1 MDWPIRAIR
10 DHFVRSRR
18 APLGAGEIRR
28 TERWLASARVFLAVA
43 ALVAVWMDPIQ
54 AGYSVWVYALLAF
67 YILQGVMIIL
77 LLRRRRSSTPS
88 FRFLVHCADI
98 IWPGLIS
105 MFAAGQSNTFFLF
118 FVFVLAAAAY
128 RWGLWETTGTAA
140 AAVLLLWLES
150 LSFHLGLFSWLDRFL
165 TSHHLPVLNVD
176 SVDFEPKRLFMRSVY
191 LLVLGL
197 LLGFLAEQQKRLRTE
212 RALIARIVGKA
223 RVETGVSGTLA
234 EISADLLSIYSA
246 KELLVASQEGHSN
259 RVFVGELKR
268 GEPSTAFHWLDP
280 SGSDEETYLFE
291 SGAAAYYGRR
301 LGDGTLVA
309 MGLDED
315 GRRLNIDGE
324 TRFER
329 FAQRYEF
336 DSMVF
341 VSFVLGREWLG
352 RVILL
357 DPVLVGDAEE
367 ELRFLLELAHQAAP
381 AVHNV
386 LLLRRLRLRAGAVER
401 ARFARELHDGAV
413 QSLIAVEMQVDV
425 LRRQSAEKPEVATAE
440 LGRIQALLREEVLK
454 LRELMQ
460 QLKTLDVDSR
470 RLVSV
475 ITDTVERF
483 QRETGI
489 AARFSADVA
498 ELEMP
503 QPVCREI
510 VRIVQEALVNVRK
523 HSGAKQVKVR
533 LAEKNSKW
541 KLLVEDDGAGYPF
554 AGRFTQAELD
564 AMGKG
569 PLVIKERVRL
579 IEGQLTIE
587 STPGQ
592 GTCLE
597 ISVPKGRGAL
607 HG

>member
-1 MDWPIRAIR
+1 MDWPIGAIR
-10 DHFVRSRR
+10 DHFVWSRR

-43 ALVAVWMDPIQ
+43 ALVAVWMDPTQI
-54 AGYSVWVYALLAF
+54 GYSLWVYALLAF
-67 YILQGVMIIL
+67 YIGQGVIIIL
-77 LLRRRRSSTPS
+77 LLRRRPRSTPS
-88 FRFLVHCADI
+88 FRLLVHAADI
-98 IWPGLIS
+98 IWPALIS
-105 MFAAGQSNTFFLF
+105 IFAVGQSNIFFLF
-118 FVFVLAAAAY
+118 FVFVLAASAY

-140 AAVLLLWLES
+140 AAVVLLWLES
-150 LSFHLGLFSWLDRFL
+150 LSFHLGFFSWLNDFL
-165 TSHHLPVLNVD
+165 ASHHLPALHID
-176 SVDFEPKRLFMRSVY
+176 STDFEPKRLFMRSVY

-197 LLGFLAEQQKRLRTE
+197 LLGFLAEQQKRLRAE

-223 RVETGVSGTLA
+223 RVETGVSGTLG
-234 EISADLLSIYSA
+234 EISADLLSIYGA
-246 KELLVASQEGHSN
+246 RQLLVASQEGHTN
-259 RVFVGELKR
+259 RVFVGELKAA
-268 GEPSTAFHWLDP
+268 EPTTAFHWLDP
-280 SGSDEETYLFE
+280 SGGDQETYMFQ
-291 SGAAAYYGRR
+291 SAAAACCGHR
-301 LGDGTLVA
+301 LGDGTLVTL
-309 MGLDED
+309 GLDEN
-315 GRRLNIDGE
+315 GRRVHLDGE
-324 TRFER
+324 MPFER
-329 FAQRYEF
+329 LSKKYEF
-336 DSMVF
+336 RTIVC

-357 DPVLVGDAEE
+357 DPVLGGDSEE
-367 ELRFLLELAHQAAP
+367 ELRFLLELAHQVAP

-425 LRRQSAEKPEVATAE
+425 LRRQSAENPEVATAE

-475 ITDTVERF
+475 INDTVERF

-489 AARFSADVA
+489 AAGFSAEVG

-523 HSGAKQVKVR
+523 HSGAKHVKVR
-533 LAEKNSKW
+533 LAEKNAKW
-541 KLLVEDDGAGYPF
+541 RLQVEDDGAGYPF

-587 STPGQ
+587 SIPGQ
-592 GTCLE
+592 GTSLE